1 MPGLFPQKMMTARHQ
16 STMHVAC
23 SFSRLQS
30 SIFRAAAVAP
40 KRFHLPSLLHPSI
53 SIRACAAHNSSSTA
67 ADADHFTVTT
77 PLYYVNAAP
86 HMGSAYPTIAAD
98 ALARFN
104 RLNGRRVTFITGT
117 DEHGEK
123 IALAA
128 ASRGMAP
135 QEHCDDIVAS
145 YKKLWEALD
154 ISYDSFIRT
163 TDAKHE
169 TLVKT
174 VLERVWE
181 RGDIYKAKYE
191 GWYCVDCEEYKD
203 EAEMDHEKKC
213 PVHRRACQERS
224 EENYFFALSKYQAQ
238 LEKLL
243 EENPEF
249 VSPEARR
256 NEVLGWVKEGL
267 RDFSISRS
275 AVQWGIP
282 IPRDPAQ
289 TVYVWFDALN
299 GYLSGL
305 YPDAAAMAAMAEGG
319 GDGLVE
325 DVKMRGWPASVHIIG
340 KDILRFHAV
349 YWPGMLMSAGLPVPD
364 RVFGHGFLTKDGL
377 KMGKSLGN
385 VLEPSALVGAYGA
398 DAVRYYFMR
407 EVSFGQ
413 DGDFSE
419 ERFRNIVNANL
430 ANDIGNLLNRTLNLL
445 RKNCGEG
452 LPVDSGALP
461 EDHPLRV
468 LAAERAPIVASA
480 YTRLRF
486 HEACEAALSVSGRG
500 NQYLEEMAPWSA
512 FKKGDDAAKAQA
524 AASLVAVLEA
534 VRIVAVMLSPVTPAL
549 SRRIYQQLGLGAEV
563 MDGLCWEESTKWG
576 ELKQGHVTGAPEP
589 VFTRLEGEYV
599 TEHAP
604 EKVPVASGGGGGG
617 GGGGKSKGSKAGKA

>member
-1 MPGLFPQKMMTARHQ
+1 MRVQQQ
-16 STMHVAC
+16 SRMNLSLR
-23 SFSRLQS
+23 SFTHFQS
-30 SIFRAAAVAP
+30 SVFRAAAAKKFRISPPHKFAAP
-40 KRFHLPSLLHPSI
+40 WHPI
-53 SIRACAAHNSSSTA
+53 QACASHSSCTGQG
-67 ADADHFTVTT
+67 DHFTVTT

-104 RLNGRRVTFITGT
+104 RLDGKRVAFITGT

-128 ASRGMAP
+128 ASRGLKP
-135 QEHCDDIVAS
+135 QEHCNDIVAS
-145 YKKLWEALD
+145 YKQLWESLD

-169 TLVKT
+169 ALVKN
-174 VLERVWE
+174 VLERVWD
-181 RGDIYKAKYE
+181 RGDIYKASYE

-203 EAEMDHEKKC
+203 EAEMDADRNC
-213 PVHRRACQERS
+213 PTHRRPCQQRS

-238 LEKLL
+238 MEKLF
-243 EENPEF
+243 EEQPDF
-249 VSPEARR
+249 VAPDARR

-267 RDFSISRS
+267 RDFSISRA
-275 AVQWGIP
+275 AVSWGIP
-282 IPRDPAQ
+282 IPRDPSQ

-305 YPDAAAMAAMAEGG
+305 YPDSEAEAAGKADPEELMQ
-319 GDGLVE
+319 
-325 DVKMRGWPASVHIIG
+325 RGWPASVHIIG

-349 YWPGMLMSAGLPVPD
+349 YWPAMLMAAELPVPK

-385 VLEPSALVGAYGA
+385 VLEPVALVNAYGA

-445 RKNCGEG
+445 KKNCDGKI
-452 LPVDSGALP
+452 PIDTFTLP

-468 LAAERAPIVASA
+468 LAAERAPMVASSFNKM
-480 YTRLRF
+480 RF
-486 HEACEAALSVSGRG
+486 HDACEAALSVSGRG
-500 NQYLEEMAPWSA
+500 NQLLEETAPWTA
-512 FKKGDDAAKAQA
+512 FKKGDDAAKAEA
-524 AASLVAVLEA
+524 AAVLASVLEA

-549 SRRIYQQLGLGAEV
+549 SRRIYQQLGLGNDAFAA
-563 MDGLCWEESTKWG
+563 LQWETGTRWG
-576 ELKQGHVTGAPEP
+576 ELKAGHETAAPEP
-589 VFTRLEGEYV
+589 VFTRLEGDWV
-599 TEHAP
+599 TDSAP
-604 EKVPVASGGGGGG
+604 GGDTPPAV
-617 GGGGKSKGSKAGKA
+617 KQPKAAVKAKAKAAK

>member
-1 MPGLFPQKMMTARHQ
+1 MNVSLR
-16 STMHVAC
+16 
-23 SFSRLQS
+23 SFTRLQS
-30 SIFRAAAVAP
+30 SVFKAAASKRSRIAP
-40 KRFHLPSLLHPSI
+40 AQKFAAPWHPTQ
-53 SIRACAAHNSSSTA
+53 ACANHNHSGPCNHEGE
-67 ADADHFTVTT
+67 HFTVTT

-104 RLNGRRVTFITGT
+104 RLYGKQVAFITGT

-128 ASRGMAP
+128 AGRGMKP

-145 YKKLWEALD
+145 YKQLWQDLD

-169 TLVKT
+169 ALVKT

-181 RGDIYKAKYE
+181 RGDIYKASYE

-203 EAEMDHEKKC
+203 EAEMDPDKNC
-213 PVHRRACQERS
+213 PTHRRPCQQRS

-238 LEKLL
+238 MEKLF
-243 EENPEF
+243 EERPEF
-249 VSPEARR
+249 VAPDARR

-267 RDFSISRS
+267 RDFSISRA
-275 AVQWGIP
+275 AVSWGIP

-305 YPDAAAMAAMAEGG
+305 YPDADADAASNADPEE
-319 GDGLVE
+319 LLQ
-325 DVKMRGWPASVHIIG
+325 RGWPASVHIIG

-349 YWPGMLMSAGLPVPD
+349 YWPAMLMASGLPVPE

-385 VLEPSALVGAYGA
+385 VLEPVSLVNAYGA

-407 EVSFGQ
+407 EISFGQ

-445 RKNCGEG
+445 KKNCDGKIP
-452 LPVDSGALP
+452 LDTATLP
-461 EDHPLRV
+461 EDHPLRS
-468 LAAERAPIVASA
+468 LAAERAPMVASSFNKM
-480 YTRLRF
+480 RF
-486 HEACEAALSVSGRG
+486 HDACEQALSVSGRG
-500 NQYLEEMAPWSA
+500 NQLLEETAPWTA
-512 FKKGDDAAKAQA
+512 FKKGDDAAKAEA
-524 AASLVAVLEA
+524 AAVLASVLEA

-549 SRRIYQQLGLGAEV
+549 SRRIYQQLGLGDDAF
-563 MDGLCWEESTKWG
+563 DGLLWEAGTQWG
-576 ELKQGHVTGAPEP
+576 ELKAGHETAAPEP
-589 VFTRLEGEYV
+589 VFTRLEGDWVTMENV
-599 TEHAP
+599 TEA
-604 EKVPVASGGGGGG
+604 EKPVA
-617 GGGGKSKGSKAGKA
+617 KQPKQPKKAKTVV